1 MAPGVDSYLT
11 VFAVAAGIT
20 LVATPLVRRISERYG
35 FMVEPD
41 ARRVHERSTPV
52 LGGVAMFLG
61 FLAAMGVAWWMSDFD
76 VVFATA
82 SEPLG
87 IVIAALVMIV
97 FGTYDDV
104 REMSAPA
111 KVATMVLAGSILSF
125 AGVTVLNLRLP
136 VLDAL
141 ILSQD
146 LAFVVTVVWLVAI
159 ANAINLID
167 GLDGLA
173 AGIVAIAG
181 ITFFVYSIKLAD
193 EEVLLPNNIGPLVA
207 IIAGGVAVGF
217 LPQNV
222 HRARI
227 FMGDGGAYFLGTLL
241 AASTVSMGGRSSE
254 PFAGQTYFFF
264 APMLIPLIILA
275 VPVVDVLWAVLRRTR
290 ARTSI
295 TAPDKEHLHHRLM
308 SLGHG
313 HRRSVLI
320 LWLFT
325 ALMSTLVLYPT
336 YTGEGEAIMVPA
348 AAVLVLM
355 LYTVFHPILRR
366 RAPLSAGGRPA

>member
-1 MAPGVDSYLT
+1 MAPGVDSYLA
-11 VFAVAAGIT
+11 VFAVAVGVT
-20 LVATPLVRRISERYG
+20 LVATPVLRRISERWG
-35 FMVEPD
+35 LMVEPD
-41 ARRVHERSTPV
+41 ARRVHERSTAV
-52 LGGVAMFLG
+52 LGGVAMFIG
-61 FLAAMGVAWWMSDFD
+61 FLSAMGVAWLLSDFD
-76 VVFATA
+76 VVFATV
-82 SEPLG
+82 SEPVG

-111 KVATMVLAGSILSF
+111 KVASMVLAGSILSF

-146 LAFVVTVVWLVAI
+146 LAFVVTVLWLVII

-181 ITFFVYSIKLAD
+181 LTFFVYSIKLTD
-193 EEVLLPNNIGPLVA
+193 EDVLLPSNIGPLVA
-207 IIAGGVAVGF
+207 IIAAGVAVGF
-217 LPQNV
+217 LPQNF

-227 FMGDGGAYFLGTLL
+227 FMGDGGALFLGTLL
-241 AASTVSMGGRSSE
+241 AASTVSVGGRSSE
-254 PFAGQTYFFF
+254 PFAGQTYFLF

-295 TAPDKEHLHHRLM
+295 TTPDKEHLHHRLM

-348 AAVLVLM
+348 AAVLVLV

-366 RAPLSAGGRPA
+366 RTP

>member
-11 VFAVAAGIT
+11 VFAVAAGVT

-35 FMVEPD
+35 FLVEPD

-207 IIAGGVAVGF
+207 IIASGVAVGF

>member
-1 MAPGVDSYLT
+1 MAPGVDSYLA
-11 VFAVAAGIT
+11 VFAVAAGVT
-20 LVATPLVRRISERYG
+20 LVATPVLRRLSERWG
-35 FMVEPD
+35 LMVEPD
-41 ARRVHERSTPV
+41 ARRVHERSTAV
-52 LGGVAMFLG
+52 LGGVAMFIG
-61 FLAAMGVAWWMSDFD
+61 FLSAMGVAWLLGDFD

-82 SEPLG
+82 SEPVG

-111 KVATMVLAGSILSF
+111 KVASMVLAGSILSF

-146 LAFVVTVVWLVAI
+146 LAFVVTVLWLVAI

-181 ITFFVYSIKLAD
+181 LTFFVYSIKLTD
-193 EEVLLPNNIGPLVA
+193 EEVLLPNNIGPLIAIVA
-207 IIAGGVAVGF
+207 AGVAVGF
-217 LPQNV
+217 LPQNF

-227 FMGDGGAYFLGTLL
+227 FMGDGGALFLGTLL
-241 AASTVSMGGRSSE
+241 AASTVSVGGRSSE
-254 PFAGQTYFFF
+254 PFAGQTYFLF

-295 TAPDKEHLHHRLM
+295 TTPDKEHLHHRLM

-366 RAPLSAGGRPA
+366 RTA

>member
-1 MAPGVDSYLT
+1 MAPGLDSYLI
-11 VFAVAAGIT
+11 VFAVAAGVT
-20 LVATPLVRRISERYG
+20 LVTTPVFRRISERLG

-41 ARRVHERSTPV
+41 ARRVHERATAV

-61 FLAAMGVAWWMSDFD
+61 FLSAMGTAWLLSDFD
-76 VVFATA
+76 VVFATP
-82 SEPLG
+82 SEAVG
-87 IVIAALVMIV
+87 IVIAGLVMIA

-111 KVATMVLAGSILSF
+111 KVASMVLAGSILSF

-136 VLDAL
+136 VLDAV

-146 LAFVVTVVWLVAI
+146 LAFVVTVLWLVAI
-159 ANAINLID
+159 ANAVNLID

-181 ITFFVYSIKLAD
+181 LTFFVYSIKLTD
-193 EEVLLPNNIGPLVA
+193 EEVLLPNNIGPLIAIVA
-207 IIAGGVAVGF
+207 SGVAVGF
-217 LPQNV
+217 LPQNY

-241 AASTVSMGGRSSE
+241 AASTVSVGGRSSE
-254 PFAGQTYFFF
+254 PFAGQTYFLF

-336 YTGEGEAIMVPA
+336 YAGEGEVIIVPV

-366 RAPLSAGGRPA
+366 RAP

>member
-1 MAPGVDSYLT
+1 MAPGVDSYLI
-11 VFAVAAGIT
+11 VFLVAAGVTLAIT
-20 LVATPLVRRISERYG
+20 PVMRRVSERLG
-35 FMVEPD
+35 LMVEPD
-41 ARRVHERSTPV
+41 ARRIHERSTAV
-52 LGGVAMFLG
+52 LGGVAMFIG
-61 FLAAMGVAWWMSDFD
+61 FLSAMGVAWLMSDFD
-76 VVFATA
+76 VVFAAA
-82 SEPLG
+82 SEPVG
-87 IVIAALVMIV
+87 IVVAGLVMIA

-111 KVATMVLAGSILSF
+111 KVASMVLAGSIMSF

-136 VLDAL
+136 VLDVL

-146 LAFVVTVVWLVAI
+146 LAFVVTVLWLVAI

-181 ITFFVYSIKLAD
+181 ITFFVYSIKLTD
-193 EEVLLPNNIGPLVA
+193 DEVLLPGNIGPLVA
-207 IIAGGVAVGF
+207 IIASGVAVGF
-217 LPQNV
+217 LPQNY

-227 FMGDGGAYFLGTLL
+227 FMGDGGALFLGTLL
-241 AASTVSMGGRSSE
+241 AASTVSVGGRSSE
-254 PFAGQTYFFF
+254 PFAGQTYFLF

-290 ARTSI
+290 ARTSL
-295 TAPDKEHLHHRLM
+295 TTPDKEHLHHRLM

-325 ALMSTLVLYPT
+325 ALMSSLVLYPT
-336 YTGEGEAIMVPA
+336 YAGEGEVIVVPA
-348 AAVLVLM
+348 IAVLVLV
-355 LYTVFHPILRR
+355 LYTVFHPVLRK
-366 RAPLSAGGRPA
+366 RAP

>member
-1 MAPGVDSYLT
+1 MAPGISSYLI
-11 VFAVAAGIT
+11 VFG
-20 LVATPLVRRISERYG
+20 VATGVSLVTTPLMRCISEHLG

-41 ARRVHERSTPV
+41 ARRVHERSTAL
-52 LGGVAMFLG
+52 LGGVAMFVG
-61 FLAAMGVAWWMSDFD
+61 FAAAMGAAWLMSDFD

-82 SEPLG
+82 SEPVG
-87 IVIAALVMIV
+87 IVIAGLVMLV

-111 KVATMVLAGSILSF
+111 KVATMVLAGSVLAF
-125 AGVTVLNLRLP
+125 AGVTILNLRLP
-136 VLDAL
+136 VLGVF

-146 LAFVVTVVWLVAI
+146 LAFVVTVLWLLAI
-159 ANAINLID
+159 VNAVNLID

-181 ITFFVYSIKLAD
+181 ITFFVHSIKLSD

-207 IIAGGVAVGF
+207 IIASGIALGF
-217 LPQNV
+217 LPQNF
-222 HRARI
+222 HRATI
-227 FMGDGGAYFLGTLL
+227 FMGDGGALFLGTLL
-241 AASTVSMGGRSSE
+241 VVSTVSVGGRSSE
-254 PFAGQTYFFF
+254 PFTGQTYFLF

-275 VPVVDVLWAVLRRTR
+275 VPVVDVVWTVLRRTR

-295 TAPDKEHLHHRLM
+295 TAPDKEHMHHRLM
-308 SLGHG
+308 RLGHG

-325 ALMSTLVLYPT
+325 ALMSTLVLYST
-336 YTGEGEAIMVPA
+336 YTGGGEAIMLPV

-355 LYTVFHPILRR
+355 LYTVFHPVLRR
-366 RAPLSAGGRPA
+366 RTS